1 MTQLRLTLA
10 AAWLIGFAEM
20 LVLAL
25 GLSSS
30 AQAQDAS
37 DWTTQAHTAAR
48 LIAGATVT
56 TPGATFVRA
65 GIEIK
70 LGPGWHTYWRDPGD
84 TGVPP
89 TFDFSGSDNVKS
101 AKVMWPAPES
111 FPDGAGGT
119 SIGYVDHVILPVRVT
134 PDTAA
139 KQSTLH
145 LKLNYAVCGD
155 LCVPVEAN
163 LQLALDG
170 NGAEDAAIE
179 KAQSRVPRQMPLGAE
194 TGVRSGASVGLAI
207 LGVHREPGQ
216 PHDRV
221 VVDVA
226 APAQTPV
233 QLFVEGPTPD
243 WSLPQPQSTGGDG
256 SVRHFSFDLDG
267 LPPEAKAKGAT
278 LIFTAVSAAGAI
290 EVPAHLD

>member
-10 AAWLIGFAEM
+10 AALLVGFAEM
-20 LVLAL
+20 PVLAL
-25 GLSSS
+25 ALSSS
-30 AQAQDAS
+30 ARAQDAS
-37 DWTTQAHTAAR
+37 GWTTQAHTAAR
-48 LIAGATVT
+48 LIAGATAT

-70 LGPGWHTYWRDPGD
+70 LDPGWHTYWRDPGD

-134 PDTAA
+134 PTTAA
-139 KQSTLH
+139 KQSSLH
-145 LKLNYAVCGD
+145 LKLNYAVCGT
-155 LCVPVEAN
+155 LCVPAEAN

-170 NGAEDAAIE
+170 NGADDAAIE
-179 KAQSRVPRQMPLGAE
+179 KAQSRVPRQVPLGPAQ
-194 TGVRSGASVGLAI
+194 TGASNGLAI

-226 APAQTPV
+226 APAQAPV

-243 WSLPQPQSTGGDG
+243 WSLPQPQSDRRRGA
-256 SVRHFSFDLDG
+256 VRHFSFDLDG
-267 LPPEAKAKGAT
+267 LPPDAKAKGAT
-278 LIFTAVSAAGAI
+278 LTFTAVSAADAI

>member
-1 MTQLRLTLA
+1 MTRLRLTLA
-10 AAWLIGFAEM
+10 AALLVGFAEM
-20 LVLAL
+20 PVLTSAM
-25 GLSSS
+25 SSI
-30 AQAQDAS
+30 ARAQDAS
-37 DWTTQAHTAAR
+37 DWMTQPHTAAR
-48 LIAGATVT
+48 LIAGATAK
-56 TPGATFVRA
+56 TPAANFVRA
-65 GIEIK
+65 GIEIR
-70 LGPGWHTYWRDPGD
+70 LDSGWHTYWRDPGD

-119 SIGYVDHVILPVRVT
+119 SIGYVDHVILPVQIVPR
-134 PDTAA
+134 DAA
-139 KQSTLH
+139 KHSVLH
-145 LKLNYAVCGD
+145 LKLGYAVCGT
-155 LCVPVEAN
+155 LCVPVEAD

-179 KAQSRVPRQMPLGAE
+179 TAQSRVPRQVPLGPE
-194 TGVRSGASVGLAI
+194 TGAKHDLAI
-207 LGVHREPGQ
+207 LGVHREPAQ
-216 PHDRV
+216 PHDRI

-226 APAQTPV
+226 VPAQAPV

-243 WSLPQPQSTGGDG
+243 WSLPQPQSTGDRG

-267 LPPEAKAKGAT
+267 LPPDAKAKGAT
-278 LIFTAVSAAGAI
+278 LTFTAVSAADAI